1 MKIKTSI
8 TLESKLI
15 EQIEKVR
22 FESESR
28 SAFFSEAIRQL
39 IIQRERAKRDA
50 ADACILATVGSE
62 LNVEASSNLA
72 FVANVFDDLGVEQP

>member
-8 TLESKLI
+8 TLESKLV

-28 SAFFSEAIRQL
+28 SALFSEAIRQL
-39 IIQRERAKRDA
+39 IVQRERAKRDA
-50 ADACILATVGSE
+50 ADARILAAVGSE
-62 LNVEASSNLA
+62 LNVEANSNLA
-72 FVANVFDDLGVEQP
+72 FVTDVFDDLGVEQP